1 MSGIIAQN
9 AGRHTG
15 LIKAAGGGGAWNLI
29 STFTSDGSDATA
41 SFTSGLDDTYDQYC
55 FKFINIHPETD
66 DTTFEWN
73 ASIDSGSNY
82 NVAKT
87 STFFQAIHPESDAE
101 TGFSYTAGS
110 DLAQGTGFQNLTTEV
125 GNDNDQSVNGY
136 LMLYNPGSTV
146 FTKHFKSFA
155 DGSHQADY
163 VYTSH
168 GAGYVNTASAVDAI
182 QFKFSSGEI
191 QGGTI
196 SLYGIST

>member
-87 STFFQAIHPESDAE
+87 STFFKAAHSESDSE
-101 TGFSYTAGS
+101 TIFGYVTGS
-110 DLAQGTGFQNLTTEV
+110 DLAQGTGFQHLGIEN
-125 GNDNDQSVNGY
+125 GNDNDQSINGY
-136 LMLYNPGSTV
+136 LILYNPASTTFV
-146 FTKHFKSFA
+146 KHFMSFA
-155 DGSHQADY
+155 DGNMQADY

-168 GAGYVNTASAVDAI
+168 GAGYVNTTSAVDAI
-182 QFKFSSGEI
+182 QFKFNSDEI

-196 SLYGIST
+196 SLYGIT

>member
-87 STFFQAIHPESDAE
+87 STFFKAAHSESDSE
-101 TGFSYTAGS
+101 TIFGYVTGS
-110 DLAQGTGFQNLTTEV
+110 EHAQGTGFQHLGIEN
-125 GNDNDQSVNGY
+125 GNDNDQSINGY
-136 LMLYNPGSTV
+136 LILYNPASTTFV
-146 FTKHFKSFA
+146 KHFMSFA
-155 DGSHQADY
+155 DGNMQADY

-168 GAGYVNTASAVDAI
+168 GAGYVNTTSAVDAI
-182 QFKFSSGEI
+182 QFKFNSDEI

-196 SLYGIST
+196 SLYGIT